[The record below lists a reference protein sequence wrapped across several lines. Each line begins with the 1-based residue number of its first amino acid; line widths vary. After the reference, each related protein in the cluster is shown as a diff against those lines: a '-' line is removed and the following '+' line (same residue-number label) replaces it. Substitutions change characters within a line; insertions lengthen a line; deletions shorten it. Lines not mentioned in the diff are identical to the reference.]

1 MKSSLLKGLVLMI
14 AVTALLSGCGNKT
27 NSAQQSTEASNAA
40 SASQTAQ
47 SADTLQIQFGQ
58 EGETFEMDL
67 EDNETAKYLATFA
80 SGSGINLPVYHFDDF
95 EGYEYMQR
103 YDIPARYEIPAETE
117 TVTSEKAGE
126 IYFAPETNSIILFYQ
141 DAQESGE
148 YTKIGTINSTDG
160 LKKAVEENPVVE
172 GWSNKIVSIRAGK

>member
-1 MKSSLLKGLVLMI
+1 MKSNLLKGLALII
-14 AVTALLSGCGNKT
+14 ALTTLLSGCGNKG
-27 NSAQQSTEASNAA
+27 NSTSSDIGTTSPTSAA
-40 SASQTAQ
+40 QTAH
-47 SADTLQIQFGQ
+47 SIDTLQIQFGH
-58 EGETFEMDL
+58 EGKTFEMEL

-95 EGYEYMQR
+95 AGYEYMQQ

-117 TVTSEKAGE
+117 TVIEEKAGD

-148 YTKIGTINSTDG
+148 YARIGTITNTDG

-172 GWSNKIVSIRAGK
+172 GWSNKIVSIRTGK